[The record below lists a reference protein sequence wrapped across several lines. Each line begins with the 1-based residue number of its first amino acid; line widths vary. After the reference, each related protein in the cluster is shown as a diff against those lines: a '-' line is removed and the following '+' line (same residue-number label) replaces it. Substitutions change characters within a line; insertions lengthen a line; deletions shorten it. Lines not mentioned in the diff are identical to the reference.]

1 MQTPASRNA
10 SSFSTLIKHI
20 RMEVR
25 ETDHSITGINLNAL
39 EFITKEIIIPLTVI
53 YND

>member
-1 MQTPASRNA
+1 MCKRQASRNTP
-10 SSFSTLIKHI
+10 SFSTRIKHI

-25 ETDHSITGINLNAL
+25 ETDHSMTGIILNAL
-39 EFITKEIIIPLTVI
+39 EFITKGIIPLTVI